1 METCYVAREPRED
14 IYGSSLHNLGA
25 EFSVR
30 VSTRPDGARVLFS
43 SPDQLASSPHGSSAR
58 QPLILCF
65 LRACCKQF

>member
-30 VSTRPDGARVLFS
+30 VSTRPDGARVLSLYPTS
-43 SPDQLASSPHGSSAR
+43 SSLAAPRQLSRPGPGSLLPTR
-58 QPLILCF
+58 ML
-65 LRACCKQF
+65 